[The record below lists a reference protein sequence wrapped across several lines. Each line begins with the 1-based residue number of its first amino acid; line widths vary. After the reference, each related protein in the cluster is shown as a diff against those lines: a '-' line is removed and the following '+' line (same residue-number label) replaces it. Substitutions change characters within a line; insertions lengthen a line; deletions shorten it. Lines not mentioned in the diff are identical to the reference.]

1 MIYVKTE
8 LGRTALHD
16 RSLGLL
22 PRQRSVFIL
31 FDGKRSAD
39 DALKATAALGVKPDD
54 LAHLVALGLL
64 APLEGGNAEPV
75 KAAATP
81 HMSIAPSSQ
90 LHTELGLD
98 DTPPPLLSDQAH
110 YSKAYLVAVK
120 LTGALGLRGFRLNL
134 AVESAGNLEALKD
147 LAPKIK
153 EVVGVDKFKE
163 LENALYR

>member
-134 AVESAGNLEALKD
+134 AVEATTGYDGLVAML
-147 LAPKIK
+147 PKIK
-153 EVVGVDKFKE
+153 DAVGQTACQP
-163 LENALYR
+163 LEHMLNG